1 MAKSMGPDI
10 KSMMKKAPAGK
21 ESSPK
26 KKFGVAKIVAKPFGF
41 GKQQKQ
47 GMKGAPTQFGSA

>member
-1 MAKSMGPDI
+1 MAKEFGKDI
-10 KSMMKKAPAGK
+10 KSMMKKAPVGK
-21 ESSPK
+21 GSDPK
-26 KKFGVAKIVAKPFGF
+26 KDHGKAKILAKPFGF

>member
-1 MAKSMGPDI
+1 MAKEFGKDI

-21 ESSPK
+21 ISDPRK
-26 KKFGVAKIVAKPFGF
+26 DTGKAKVMAKPFGF

-47 GMKGAPTQFGSA
+47 GMKGAPTQYGSA